1 MKEQKDRL
9 RSDVQRGENARL
21 ILENPVFKEAM
32 KTLQDQ
38 IVTEWG
44 KCPVRDAEGQKL
56 LLQLHKL
63 SKKFES
69 LFVGVV
75 ETGKLAQLDLD
86 KLRDES
92 KARSIFRR
100 VL

>member
-21 ILENPVFKEAM
+21 ILENPVFQEAM
-32 KTLQDQ
+32 KLMRDE
-38 IVTEWG
+38 IVSDWS
-44 KCPVRDAEGQKL
+44 KCPIRDVEGQKL
-56 LLQLHKL
+56 YLQLHKL
-63 SKKFES
+63 STKFENT
-69 LFVGVV
+69 LVGLV
-75 ETGKLAQLDLD
+75 ENGKLAQFDLD

-92 KARSIFRR
+92 KAQTFFRR